1 LPKFSIFAASRDWK
15 ACRTIGAVAAAVI
28 ALTVSTT
35 SLQSVVANGDT
46 RTLSIFHTHS
56 KESITVTFK
65 VNGRYDE
72 AGLAKL
78 NHFLRDW
85 RNHKVTKM
93 NPHLFDILWEVNR
106 DTGGKEPI
114 QIISAYRSPETNAML
129 RSRSSGV
136 AQFSQ
141 HMQGNAIDFRIPG
154 VSIAALRAAGLRLER
169 GGVGFYPGSDFVH
182 MDTGSIRHW
191 PRMTRDQL
199 ARVFPDGKTVHV
211 PSDGG
216 PMKNYQL
223 AAAELQRRGQFGER
237 TRAPAD
243 APVTTA
249 SLTPNTG
256 GLQRFI
262 SSIFQKNAGANRN
275 EADSDD
281 EEEIKQQPQQRVMP
295 ARTQVASASPQ
306 SILPAVT
313 HEEQPK
319 QRLQWQTGPTAANQN
334 ENAAEPAPAT
344 LAYANPSERRFPPEI
359 QPQAKLAVVPFAA
372 GAHLLHA
379 GFASD
384 RTPAMKHP
392 VNASGFAAPV
402 SAMVE
407 NNFGEFRP
415 QKLALSSFQRER
427 LQVNVVG
434 FDASPARTAA
444 AR

>member
-1 LPKFSIFAASRDWK
+1 MPKFRVFAASRDWK
-15 ACRTIGAVAAAVI
+15 ACRTFAAVGVAVV
-28 ALTVSTT
+28 ALTLSTT

-46 RTLSIFHTHS
+46 RSISMFHTHS

-106 DTGGKEPI
+106 ETGGKEPI

-154 VSIAALRAAGLRLER
+154 VPIASLRAAGLRLER

-211 PSDGG
+211 PSDGV
-216 PMKNYQL
+216 PMKNFKQ
-223 AAAELQRRGQFGER
+223 AAAELQQRGQFAER
-237 TRAPAD
+237 TRT
-243 APVTTA
+243 PVTTA
-249 SLTPNTG
+249 ALAPESN

-262 SSIFQKNAGANRN
+262 SSIFQSNSVANRAETDSET
-275 EADSDD
+275 EADTKD
-281 EEEIKQQPQQRVMP
+281 QPQQRPTP

-306 SILPAVT
+306 AILPAIARQ
-313 HEEQPK
+313 EQPQ
-319 QRLQWQTGPTAANQN
+319 QRLQWQTGPSAANAPE
-334 ENAAEPAPAT
+334 ENNDNA
-344 LAYANPSERRFPPEI
+344 LAYAPAADRRFPPAV
-359 QPQAKLAVVPFAA
+359 QQQATLAAVPFAA
-372 GAHLLHA
+372 GAETLHA
-379 GFASD
+379 GFASE

-392 VNASGFAAPV
+392 VNAAGFAAPV
-402 SAMVE
+402 TAMVE
-407 NNFGEFRP
+407 NAFGEFQP
-415 QKLALSSFQRER
+415 KQLAASTFQRER
-427 LQVNVVG
+427 LVVNVVG
-434 FDASPARTAA
+434 FEPGPVRATAA
-444 AR
+444 R

>member
-1 LPKFSIFAASRDWK
+1 LPKFSLFAASRDWK
-15 ACRTIGAVAAAVI
+15 ACRTIGAIGAAAI
-28 ALTVSTT
+28 ALTLSTT
-35 SLQSVVANGDT
+35 ALQSVVANGDT
-46 RTLSIFHTHS
+46 RTLSFFHTHS

-72 AGLAKL
+72 NGLAKL

-85 RNHKVTKM
+85 RNHKPTKM

-154 VSIAALRAAGLRLER
+154 VSISELRAAGLRLER

-199 ARVFPDGKTVHV
+199 ARVFPDGKTVHM

-216 PMKNYQL
+216 PMKNYQQ

-237 TRAPAD
+237 SRN
-243 APVTTA
+243 PVMTA
-249 SLTPNTG
+249 SVAAVPEAK

-262 SSIFQKNAGANRN
+262 ASIFKTNAAATRT
-275 EADSDD
+275 EADADAD
-281 EEEIKQQPQQRVMP
+281 EDIRQQPQQRVSP

-306 SILPAVT
+306 TILPAVAR
-313 HEEQPK
+313 EEEPK
-319 QRLQWQTGPTAANQN
+319 PRLQWQTGPSAAN
-334 ENAAEPAPAT
+334 ENDAEPAPST
-344 LAYANPSERRFPPEI
+344 LAYVNPNERRFPPAI
-359 QPQAKLAVVPFAA
+359 HPQARLAAVPFEA
-372 GAHLLHA
+372 GAHMLHA

-392 VNASGFAAPV
+392 ANASGFAAPV

-407 NNFGEFRP
+407 NSFGEFRP
-415 QKLALSSFQRER
+415 KQLAANSFQRDR
-427 LQVNVVG
+427 IQVNVVG
-434 FDASPARTAA
+434 FGASAAHTAA
-444 AR
+444 R

>member
-1 LPKFSIFAASRDWK
+1 MPKFSIFAASRDWK
-15 ACRTIGAVAAAVI
+15 ACRTIGAIGAAVV
-28 ALTVSTT
+28 ALTLSTT
-35 SLQSVVANGDT
+35 NLQSVVANGDT
-46 RTLSIFHTHS
+46 RTLSFFHTHS
-56 KESITVTFK
+56 KESVTVTFK

-85 RNHKVTKM
+85 RNHKATKM

-154 VSIAALRAAGLRLER
+154 VSIAELRAAGLRLER

-211 PSDGG
+211 PSDGA

-237 TRAPAD
+237 TRAP
-243 APVTTA
+243 VTTA
-249 SLTPNTG
+249 SLAPATG

-262 SSIFQKNAGANRN
+262 SSIFKPDPAAAR
-275 EADSDD
+275 ADADAEND
-281 EEEIKQQPQQRVMP
+281 EDVKPQRQTPP

-306 SILPAVT
+306 TILPALAR
-313 HEEQPK
+313 EEPQKP
-319 QRLQWQTGPTAANQN
+319 RLQWQTGPTHANASTN
-334 ENAAEPAPAT
+334 EIAAEPAPST
-344 LAYANPSERRFPPEI
+344 LAFASPDERRFPPAI
-359 QPQAKLAVVPFAA
+359 QPQAKLAAVPFAG

-379 GFASD
+379 GFASE
-384 RTPAMKHP
+384 RTPPMKHP
-392 VNASGFAAPV
+392 ANESGFAAPV
-402 SAMVE
+402 EAMVE
-407 NNFGEFRP
+407 NAFGEFRP
-415 QKLALSSFQRER
+415 QLAPHGFQRDR
-427 LQVNVVG
+427 MPVNVVG
-434 FDASPARTAA
+434 FEKGPARTAA

>member
-1 LPKFSIFAASRDWK
+1 LPKFSLFAASRDWK
-15 ACRTIGAVAAAVI
+15 ACRTIGAIGAAVV
-28 ALTVSTT
+28 ALTLSTT
-35 SLQSVVANGDT
+35 NLQSVVANGDT
-46 RTLSIFHTHS
+46 RTLSFFHTHS

-72 AGLAKL
+72 SELAKL

-85 RNHKVTKM
+85 RNQKMTKM

-114 QIISAYRSPETNAML
+114 QIISSYRSPETNAML

-141 HMQGNAIDFRIPG
+141 HMLGNAIDFRIPG
-154 VSIAALRAAGLRLER
+154 VPIAALRAAGLRLER

-199 ARVFPDGKTVHV
+199 ARVFPDGKTVHM

-237 TRAPAD
+237 TRG
-243 APVTTA
+243 PVTTA
-249 SLTPNTG
+249 SVAAVPEAK

-262 SSIFQKNAGANRN
+262 SSIFKTNRA
-275 EADSDD
+275 EADADAD
-281 EEEIKQQPQQRVMP
+281 EDVKPQPQQRVSP

-306 SILPAVT
+306 AILPAVAR
-313 HEEQPK
+313 EEQPK
-319 QRLQWQTGPTAANQN
+319 QRLQWQTGPSAAQEN
-334 ENAAEPAPAT
+334 ESDAPT
-344 LAYANPSERRFPPEI
+344 TFAYANPNERRFPPAI
-359 QPQAKLAVVPFAA
+359 HPQAKLTAVPFAA
-372 GAHLLHA
+372 GAHRLHA
-379 GFASD
+379 GFASE

-392 VNASGFAAPV
+392 ANASGFAMPV

-407 NNFGEFRP
+407 NSFGEFRP
-415 QKLALSSFQRER
+415 KQLAANSFQRDR
-427 LQVNVVG
+427 IQVNVVG
-434 FDASPARTAA
+434 FDASAAHTAA
-444 AR
+444 R